1 MKQELENLV
10 KSSLNKLNIDFDNI
24 SLTHTKDKKFGDF
37 TTNVAMA
44 LAKNLGKN
52 PRDLAS
58 EIIANLPTSE
68 IITKAEVA
76 GPGFIN
82 FYLQNRLATA
92 IIDEILQNSDNF
104 GTSNFGANKKV
115 LVEFVSANPTGP
127 LHIGHGRGAAFG
139 DSLTRLLNKVGFQA
153 QAEYYV
159 NDAGRQMDILA
170 VSVYLR
176 YINDV
181 NFPSNG
187 YKGDYI
193 QQIAD
198 NLKGMPV
205 VDIKDGAFLDE
216 SQNGDTQGDREK
228 HIDDLIANA
237 KELLQDDYQK
247 IFNLALGNIL
257 TNIKD
262 DLNEFRV
269 SFDEFFSEKSLTN
282 LISSSIEKLEQN
294 QVIYQKNGAKWF
306 KTTNFNDEKDR
317 VVVREN
323 GLHTYFAADIAY
335 HQQKLERGFDRLI
348 NIWGADHHGYIAR
361 VKAGVKALGFDED
374 KLDILLVQFAN
385 LYRGKTKVP
394 MSTRSGEFVTLKE
407 LYDEVGVDATRFFY
421 ILRKSDQHLDFDL
434 ELAKSKTNDNPV
446 FYIQYAYA
454 RIASVLAKDSDI
466 SDANL
471 SLLTDNIELDLIKE
485 LRRFKDVLLASA
497 KSYELHQIAY
507 YLQHLASIFHSY
519 YNNSE
524 FLIENIELKKARLS
538 LISAVQIVIQ
548 NGMDILGVSCPEQM

>member
-1 MKQELENLV
+1 MKDELKTLV
-10 KSSLNKLNIDFDNI
+10 KQSLAVLNSDSDVN
-24 SLTHTKDKKFGDF
+24 LTHTKDKKFGDF

-52 PRDLAS
+52 PRDFAS

-205 VDIKDGAFLDE
+205 VDIKDGAFPDE

-257 TNIKD
+257 ANIKD

>member
-1 MKQELENLV
+1 MKDELKTLV
-10 KSSLNKLNIDFDNI
+10 KQSLAVLNSDSDVN
-24 SLTHTKDKKFGDF
+24 LTHTKDKKFGDF

-52 PRDLAS
+52 PRDFAS

-104 GTSNFGANKKV
+104 GTSNFGANQKV

-205 VDIKDGAFLDE
+205 VDIKDGAFPDE

-257 TNIKD
+257 ANIKD

>member
-1 MKQELENLV
+1 MKDELKTLV
-10 KSSLNKLNIDFDNI
+10 KQSLAVLNSDSDVN
-24 SLTHTKDKKFGDF
+24 LTHTKDKKFGDF

-52 PRDLAS
+52 PRDFAS

-104 GTSNFGANKKV
+104 GTSNFGANQKV

-205 VDIKDGAFLDE
+205 VDIKDGAFPDE

-257 TNIKD
+257 ANIKD

-335 HQQKLERGFDRLI
+335 HAQKFTRGFDKLI

>member
-52 PRDLAS
+52 PRDFAS

-205 VDIKDGAFLDE
+205 VDIKDGAFPDE

-257 TNIKD
+257 ANIKD

>member
-52 PRDLAS
+52 PRDFAS

-104 GTSNFGANKKV
+104 GTSNFGANQKV

-205 VDIKDGAFLDE
+205 VDIKDGAFPDE

-257 TNIKD
+257 ANIKD

>member
-1 MKQELENLV
+1 MKDELKTLV
-10 KSSLNKLNIDFDNI
+10 KQSLAVLNSDSDVN
-24 SLTHTKDKKFGDF
+24 LTHTKDKKFGDF

-52 PRDLAS
+52 PRDFAS
-58 EIIANLPTSE
+58 EIIDNLPKSE
-68 IITKAEVA
+68 LITKAEVA

-205 VDIKDGAFLDE
+205 VDIKDGAFPDE

-257 TNIKD
+257 ANIKD

-348 NIWGADHHGYIAR
+348 NIWGADHHGYISR

>member
-1 MKQELENLV
+1 MKDELKTLV
-10 KSSLNKLNIDFDNI
+10 KQSLAVLNSDSDVN
-24 SLTHTKDKKFGDF
+24 LTHTKDKKFGDF

-52 PRDLAS
+52 PRDFAS

-104 GTSNFGANKKV
+104 GTSNFGANQKV

-205 VDIKDGAFLDE
+205 VDIKDGAFPDE

-257 TNIKD
+257 ANIKD

-348 NIWGADHHGYIAR
+348 NIWGADHHGYISR